1 MALMIDAAATRI
13 QNATGNSGWFMP
25 ISIRLTAQLNTGQK
39 VAIGYRPVQAG
50 RNITLVNSNSII
62 PLILVQEVDAPS

>member
-1 MALMIDAAATRI
+1 MALMVDATAARI

-25 ISIRLTAQLNTGQK
+25 ISIRSTLQLTTGQK
-39 VAIGYRPVQAG
+39 VTIGYRPTTSG
-50 RNITLVNSNSII
+50 RNVSLVNSNSII